1 MNKMNIANLK
11 KALLPFIQDNL
22 EYLKDLYPE
31 IKDNEILNRVVNE
44 CATEKL
50 LSALN
55 KKFKFLPVTKM
66 FEGQYSPVL
75 EALEDEKI
83 LPLDSDSEIVPK
95 VFDFPICFLGSE
107 QISCGAGS
115 VVHLKNLLACLDQSG
130 NWYTVISYEIW
141 DGLYSVKT
149 FIRTD
154 RTLYNFENFRRYF
167 PKKYFDYLF
176 EI

>member
-1 MNKMNIANLK
+1 MNLNCLK
-11 KALLPFIQDNL
+11 NALTPFIKDNF

-31 IKDNEILNRVVNE
+31 NKDKEILNRVVSE

-83 LPLDSDSEIVPK
+83 LPSDSDSEIVPK

-107 QISCGAGS
+107 EISCGAGS
-115 VVHLKNLLACLDQSG
+115 VVHLKNLLACLDHAG

-149 FIRTD
+149 FIKTD

-167 PKKYFDYLF
+167 PKKYRDYLF
-176 EI
+176 EE